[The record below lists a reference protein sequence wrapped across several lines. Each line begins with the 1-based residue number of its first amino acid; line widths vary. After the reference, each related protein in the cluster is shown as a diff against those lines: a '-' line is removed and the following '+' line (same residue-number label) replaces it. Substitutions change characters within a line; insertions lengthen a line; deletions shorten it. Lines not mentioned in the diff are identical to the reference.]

1 MYFFKFLKSA
11 ILSLA
16 AAVSTQAVSE
26 SAADLVSTIQHPNF
40 QHIYLITD
48 PDARSFEARL
58 IFQAGELDNP
68 YTEGLAHYVEHLAWL
83 NVTQSQNFQALRHSN
98 AGTNLT
104 STTYVTHSSETRLNK
119 ELQRLVEVSAPFTL
133 AKSFMLEER
142 DINLREYEANVAENP
157 YFEIEQ
163 NITKA
168 LYPSSPWARS
178 VLGSP
183 TEIEDFSLIN
193 AKKLH
198 RKSHELGNAV
208 LIVTGNIS
216 KTTLQKALRNL
227 NFPKAAAPIAPT
239 PLPTPEV
246 ANKRVAADIHVARLG
261 NPTLFYRK
269 LIKRPPCSDA
279 AFCDQTVRVLRAALD
294 SSLPGGIAGP
304 LRFDDFFARSFWF
317 DLRAIG
323 SKHLLIEF
331 TAEPDLNISLSKL
344 ETEFTKVFNE
354 IVQQGIPEKTIKQI
368 KKRFQGHLNDVLK
381 RENYRKNFL
390 IDRVSNRQPYYGLT
404 AERRALRSVTAQK
417 INDLLTALGQSGRTV
432 IYRANAL

>member
-1 MYFFKFLKSA
+1 M
-11 ILSLA
+11 A

-40 QHIYLITD
+40 QQIYLITER
-48 PDARSFEARL
+48 DARSFEARL
-58 IFQAGELDNP
+58 IFQNGELDNP
-68 YTEGLAHYVEHLAWL
+68 YAEGLAHYVEHLAWL
-83 NVTQSQNFQALRHSN
+83 NVTQIKDFEALRHSN
-98 AGTNLT
+98 AWTNLT
-104 STTYVTHSSETRLNK
+104 STAYVTHSSETWLTK
-119 ELQRLVEVSAPFTL
+119 ELQRLIEVSTPFTL
-133 AKSFMLEER
+133 AERFMLEER
-142 DINLREYEANVAENP
+142 GIILREYEASVAENP

-163 NITKA
+163 NINKA
-168 LYPSSPWARS
+168 IYPSSPWARS

-227 NFPKAAAPIAPT
+227 NFPKPAAPIAPT

-279 AFCDQTVRVLRAALD
+279 AFCDQTVRVLRAALG
-294 SSLPGGIAGP
+294 SYLPGGIAGP

-323 SKHLLIEF
+323 SKHLRIEF

-344 ETEFTKVFNE
+344 ETEFTKVSTKSPSK
-354 IVQQGIPEKTIKQI
+354 VSP
-368 KKRFQGHLNDVLK
+368 KKHPNRSKSDF
-381 RENYRKNFL
+381 
-390 IDRVSNRQPYYGLT
+390 RVTLT
-404 AERRALRSVTAQK
+404 TF
-417 INDLLTALGQSGRTV
+417 
-432 IYRANAL
+432 

>member
-1 MYFFKFLKSA
+1 MYFFKFLKCA
-11 ILSLA
+11 IFSFA

-26 SAADLVSTIQHPNF
+26 SATDLVSTIQHPNF

-48 PDARSFEARL
+48 RDARSFEARL

-68 YTEGLAHYVEHLAWL
+68 YIEGLAHYVEHLEWL
-83 NVTQSQNFQALRHSN
+83 NVMHSQNFQALRHSN

-104 STTYVTHSSETRLNK
+104 STIYVTHSSETRLNN
-119 ELQRLVEVSAPFTL
+119 ELQRLVEVSTPFTL

-142 DINLREYEANVAENP
+142 EIILREYKATVAENP

-227 NFPKAAAPIAPT
+227 NFPKPAAPIAPT

-246 ANKRVAADIHVARLG
+246 GNKRVAADIHVARLG
-261 NPTLFYRK
+261 SPTLFYRK
-269 LIKRPPCSDA
+269 LIKRPPA
-279 AFCDQTVRVLRAALD
+279 RMR
-294 SSLPGGIAGP
+294 P
-304 LRFDDFFARSFWF
+304 FA
-317 DLRAIG
+317 
-323 SKHLLIEF
+323 
-331 TAEPDLNISLSKL
+331 
-344 ETEFTKVFNE
+344 
-354 IVQQGIPEKTIKQI
+354 IKQFEFYAQ
-368 KKRFQGHLNDVLK
+368 RSAHL
-381 RENYRKNFL
+381 Y
-390 IDRVSNRQPYYGLT
+390 PAG
-404 AERRALRSVTAQK
+404 
-417 INDLLTALGQSGRTV
+417 
-432 IYRANAL
+432 

>member
-1 MYFFKFLKSA
+1 M
-11 ILSLA
+11 A

-26 SAADLVSTIQHPNF
+26 SAADLVSKIQHPNF
-40 QHIYLITD
+40 QHIYLITER
-48 PDARSFEARL
+48 DARSFEARL
-58 IFQAGELDNP
+58 IFQTGELGNP

-83 NVTQSQNFQALRHSN
+83 NVTHSQNFQALRHSN
-98 AGTNLT
+98 AWTNLT

-119 ELQRLVEVSAPFTL
+119 ELQRLVEVSAPFNL

-142 DINLREYEANVAENP
+142 DIILREYEANVAENP

-178 VLGSP
+178 VVGSP
-183 TEIEDFSLIN
+183 TGIEGFSLIN

-208 LIVTGNIS
+208 LIVTGNSS
-216 KTTLQKALRNL
+216 KTSLQKALRNL
-227 NFPKAAAPIAPT
+227 NFPKPAAPIAPT
-239 PLPTPEV
+239 RLPIPEV
-246 ANKRVAADIHVARLG
+246 GNKRVAADIHVARLG
-261 NPTLFYRK
+261 SSTLFYRK
-269 LIKRPPCSDA
+269 LIKRPPASDA
-279 AFCDQTVRVLRAALD
+279 AFCDQTVRVLRAALG

-323 SKHLLIEF
+323 SKHLRIEF

-354 IVQQGIPEKTIKQI
+354 ISQQGIPEKTIKQI

-381 RENYRKNFL
+381 RKNYRKNLL

-432 IYRANAL
+432 IYRAKKL